1 MLRKYF
7 IQKNIHYADLHHV
20 IGHNASIY
28 TKVLLRTVWLLVLLY
43 IVFAILSGYVK
54 FAYLPRLFWV
64 LWILW
69 FVKFVVDFMNLYLDG
84 LALSSDWL
92 TLFMRE
98 WLMEYKTEYF
108 DRDKV
113 VKISHNQKWFRD
125 KVLQR
130 WDIIIN
136 LEQWI
141 QFPFENVTSP
151 KKQVDK
157 IMRLKN
163 YHAVKNNHE
172 AEEETNEESSGY
184 EDPKFNILVE
194 ALSEVVKDYID
205 KKDKDVENEKFKS
218 DFF

>member
-1 MLRKYF
+1 
-7 IQKNIHYADLHHV
+7 
-20 IGHNASIY
+20 
-28 TKVLLRTVWLLVLLY
+28 
-43 IVFAILSGYVK
+43 
-54 FAYLPRLFWV
+54 
-64 LWILW
+64 
-69 FVKFVVDFMNLYLDG
+69 
-84 LALSSDWL
+84 
-92 TLFMRE
+92 
-98 WLMEYKTEYF
+98 MEYKTEYF

-113 VKISHNQKWFRD
+113 VKISHNQQWFRD

-141 QFPFENVTSP
+141 EFPFENVTSP

-163 YHAVKNNHE
+163 YYAVHKDH
-172 AEEETNEESSGY
+172 EEEADSSQETSWY

-205 KKDKDVENEKFKS
+205 KKDKDVENEKFKN